1 VELAEAVRG
10 ALVIGVAVA
19 VLAAGCGSTK
29 TVTVTQVTTTVKTVT
44 TTNTVTTSQ
53 SASPALCTG
62 GDLDG
67 SFDVQAG
74 SAGAGTITYTLTLT
88 NTSSAACT
96 VFGTPAGILLDSSG
110 QALLTHVLSVPAAQ
124 GSAEPVVLQPGDTAK
139 ADARFSPDIAGTGDA
154 QTGHCEPVA
163 HVFRVTAGGGG
174 TVDAPIG
181 PPTSVCE
188 RGTLS
193 FRPFTAG

>member
-1 VELAEAVRG
+1 MKR
-10 ALVIGVAVA
+10 ALVIGVAIA
-19 VLAAGCGSTK
+19 ALAAGCGSTK

-44 TTNTVTTSQ
+44 TTNTVTTTSG

-62 GDLDG
+62 ADLDA
-67 SFDVQAG
+67 SFDAQAG

-96 VFGTPAGILLDSSG
+96 VFGTPAGILLDGSG

-124 GSAEPVVLQPGDTAK
+124 GSAQPVVLQPGDAAK
-139 ADARFSPDIAGTGDA
+139 ADARFSPDVAGTGDS
-154 QTGHCEPVA
+154 QTGRCEPVA

-174 TVDAPIG
+174 TVDAPIS

-193 FRPFTAG
+193 FRPFAAG